1 MLSSSLVPGTILA
14 LALSTAAPMA
24 SADTLARSTL
34 AQPPLVDPGHIT
46 VDASLPR
53 ARADAE
59 ILAARRYATF
69 WSTGEEGLARAAL
82 APDFHDRTLP
92 PGRAQGLPGPLAAS
106 AFVRAAIP
114 DLTASI
120 EQLVV
125 AGDRVTV
132 HLRFQGHFTG
142 HFGEVPGKGQT
153 VDFIAT
159 DLYRVQDGR
168 IAENWHIEDNLT
180 LLRQLGVVAP

>member
-1 MLSSSLVPGTILA
+1 MSPSLVRGTVLA
-14 LALSTAAPMA
+14 LALSATAPVAFA
-24 SADTLARSTL
+24 AETLV
-34 AQPPLVDPGHIT
+34 QPKHVTI
-46 VDASLPR
+46 DASLPK
-53 ARADAE
+53 AQADAE

-69 WSTGEEGLARAAL
+69 WSSGDEAMARAAL
-82 APDFHDRTLP
+82 APDFTDRTLP
-92 PGRAQGLPGPLAAS
+92 PGRAQGVPGPLAAS

-114 DLTASI
+114 DLTASV

-125 AGDRVTV
+125 AGDRMTV
-132 HLRFQGHFTG
+132 HFRFQGHFTG
-142 HFGEVPGKGQT
+142 RFGDVRGKGQT

-159 DLYRVQDGR
+159 DLYRVQNGR

>member
-1 MLSSSLVPGTILA
+1 MVTIDAGL
-14 LALSTAAPMA
+14 PK
-24 SADTLARSTL
+24 
-34 AQPPLVDPGHIT
+34 AQ
-46 VDASLPR
+46 
-53 ARADAE
+53 ADAE

-69 WSTGEEGLARAAL
+69 WSTGDEALAHAAL
-82 APDFHDRTLP
+82 APDFTDRTLP
-92 PGRAQGLPGPLAAS
+92 PGRAQGVPGPLAAS

-114 DLTASI
+114 DLTASV

-132 HLRFQGHFTG
+132 HFRFQGHFTG
-142 HFGEVPGKGQT
+142 RFGAVQGKGQA

-180 LLRQLGVVAP
+180 LLRQLGVVAQ